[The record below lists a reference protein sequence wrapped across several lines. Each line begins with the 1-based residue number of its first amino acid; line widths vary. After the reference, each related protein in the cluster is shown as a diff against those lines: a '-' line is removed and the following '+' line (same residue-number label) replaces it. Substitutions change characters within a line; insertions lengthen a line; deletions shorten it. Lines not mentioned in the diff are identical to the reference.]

1 MVRTMA
7 AGMHAHPPEL
17 DADMSVFVGTGT
29 VGADDIMEL
38 MSDWY
43 PRYPTAITLY
53 DLRSASMSRLTT
65 DLLTGSPRPAV
76 RGGAR
81 RRPKDRD
88 AVNPDT
94 ADCLIISAFQ
104 ALQETMSPIRM
115 QLFHDIQEARA
126 WLRDGGN

>member
-1 MVRTMA
+1 MPIR
-7 AGMHAHPPEL
+7 PEL

-53 DLRSASMSRLTT
+53 DLRSASMSRLDAT
-65 DLLTGSPRPAV
+65 DLPRLAAHGLQFAEA

-81 RRPKDRD
+81 KT
-88 AVNPDT
+88 AIVVNPDT
-94 ADCLIISAFQ
+94 ADRLIISAFQ